1 MTERL
6 TKRNSD
12 GSVGI
17 NDLRYYNY
25 DDFQKMAK
33 KLAHYEDLEERC
45 LEEYSF
51 GFRTLMWKWS
61 GFYEDVAQ
69 FVKWRNL
76 EEQGR
81 LLVLPKGFDKE
92 KLFKALDTA
101 EGCPD
106 TYGLEIKETCSGRCY
121 ECWEK
126 ALKGE

>member
-33 KLAHYEDLEERC
+33 KLAHYEDLEE
-45 LEEYSF
+45 
-51 GFRTLMWKWS
+51 
-61 GFYEDVAQ
+61 
-69 FVKWRNL
+69 
-76 EEQGR
+76 QGR
-81 LLVLPKGFDKE
+81 LHIVPKGFW
-92 KLFKALDTA
+92 KAIVTYLVNDR
-101 EGCPD
+101 CPYD
-106 TYGLEIKETCSGRCY
+106 FGLKGFNEEDCKVDDVRCK

>member
-1 MTERL
+1 MAERL

-33 KLAHYEDLEERC
+33 KLAHYEDLEE
-45 LEEYSF
+45 
-51 GFRTLMWKWS
+51 
-61 GFYEDVAQ
+61 
-69 FVKWRNL
+69 
-76 EEQGR
+76 QGR
-81 LLVLPKGFDKE
+81 LLVLPEG
-92 KLFKALDTA
+92 LDTNKFISFIA
-101 EGCPD
+101 YDFCVSLF
-106 TYGLEIKETCSGRCY
+106 GLKAICENKNASHKDCK